1 MQWIVYKKILFLLIV
16 VLLLMEM
23 FGGNKL
29 VMIALKE
36 QSIGNIKSMIKI
48 QKSPLHTLMLDLL
61 LLAFNAQSLIKIGKN
76 QKVFQLVQ
84 FFLEEEDLKL
94 FL

>member
-1 MQWIVYKKILFLLIV
+1 MQWIVYKKIPFLLIV

-29 VMIALKE
+29 AMIALKE

-48 QKSPLHTLMLDLL
+48 QKSLLHTLMLDLL
-61 LLAFNAQSLIKIGKN
+61 PLAFNAQSLIKIGKN